1 MLKVCLICVKLC
13 LSLCTLLD
21 RLEQLTA
28 VRHERQASL
37 QKAKLPNCWNFEE
50 NEQEEWSVSD
60 MRVT

>member
-13 LSLCTLLD
+13 LYLLD

-28 VRHERQASL
+28 VRDERLASL